1 MVNFDSLPQAM
12 MVVLQLMTKAGWQ
25 DLMHISMDTAGTWV
39 IVYYIC
45 GVVLGN
51 YFMMNLF
58 VAGEF

>member
-1 MVNFDSLPQAM
+1 M